1 MAKKTMIKKLQLK
14 VHEERELLR
23 LKKKPEPS
31 GKGSTFK
38 TFLTLPSSLHKR
50 TILEMFKSNEYIIA
64 AEMVLDIETCSCIS
78 PPT

>member
-1 MAKKTMIKKLQLK
+1 MAKKTMIKKLQLN

-31 GKGSTFK
+31 GRGSTFK

-50 TILEMFKSNEYIIA
+50 TILEMF
-64 AEMVLDIETCSCIS
+64 
-78 PPT
+78 